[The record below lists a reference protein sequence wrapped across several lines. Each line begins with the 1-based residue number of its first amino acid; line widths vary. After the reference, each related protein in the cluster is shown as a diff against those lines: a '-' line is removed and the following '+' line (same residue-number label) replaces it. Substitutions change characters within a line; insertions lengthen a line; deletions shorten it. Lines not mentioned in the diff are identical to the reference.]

1 VLGVRV
7 QDALQMTP
15 AENQHV
21 VEALPSNGADPT
33 LRERV
38 RPRCANRRLHHRDP
52 FGSDDLVEGARE
64 LAVSNPEQDVFLLET
79 PRDREVPGLLGD
91 PGGVGPAR
99 RSGDAD
105 RLVESSM
112 KKRT

>member
-1 VLGVRV
+1 MDESAEDVPSVNSHLGGSRESGGIGRTKVDAPVRPGTVVVLGVRV

-38 RPRCANRRLHHRDP
+38 RPRCSNRRLHHRDP
-52 FGSDDLVEGARE
+52 FGPEDLVEGARE
-64 LAVSNPEQDVFLLET
+64 LA
-79 PRDREVPGLLGD
+79 
-91 PGGVGPAR
+91 
-99 RSGDAD
+99 
-105 RLVESSM
+105 
-112 KKRT
+112 